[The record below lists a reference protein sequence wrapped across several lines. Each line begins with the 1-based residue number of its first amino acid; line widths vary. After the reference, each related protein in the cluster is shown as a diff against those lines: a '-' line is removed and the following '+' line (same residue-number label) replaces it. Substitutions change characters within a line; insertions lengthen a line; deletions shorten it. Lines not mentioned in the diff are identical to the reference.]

1 MRKFALLL
9 VAAVFSISLQAGML
23 YVPAHMAASKHV
35 AVKGLEQIDVQ
46 NVLSLTPSK
55 VQEMTGK
62 KMSLKEKIALK
73 FTQAKLKKEFKK
85 GGSGSIPKG
94 LYIVLAIF
102 GWAWLAMGIMDD
114 FSGQNWWLNLILTFL
129 FWIPGFIHA
138 LIVMKQYY

>member
-94 LYIVLAIF
+94 VYILLAFF
-102 GWAWLAMGIMDD
+102 GLAWIAMGVMDD
-114 FSGQNWWLNLILTFL
+114 FSGTNWWLNQILTFL

>member
-35 AVKGLEQIDVQ
+35 AVKGLEQMDVQ

-62 KMSLKEKIALK
+62 KMTLKEKIALK

-85 GGSGSIPKG
+85 SGNGSIPKG
-94 LYIVLAIF
+94 VYILLAFF
-102 GWAWLAMGIMDD
+102 GLAWLAMGIMND
-114 FSGQNWWLNLILTFL
+114 FSGKT
-129 FWIPGFIHA
+129 GG
-138 LIVMKQYY
+138 

>member
-9 VAAVFSISLQAGML
+9 VAAILSISLQAGML
-23 YVPAHMAASKHV
+23 YVPAHMAASK
-35 AVKGLEQIDVQ
+35 QIDVQ
-46 NVLSLTPSK
+46 TVLSLTPSK

-85 GGSGSIPKG
+85 GGKGSIPKG

-129 FWIPGFIHA
+129 FWIPGLIHA